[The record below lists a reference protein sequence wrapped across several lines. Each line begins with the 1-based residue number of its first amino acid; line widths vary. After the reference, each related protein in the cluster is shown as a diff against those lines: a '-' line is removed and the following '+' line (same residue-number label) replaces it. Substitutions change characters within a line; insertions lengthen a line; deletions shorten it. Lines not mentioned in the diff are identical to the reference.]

1 MTSTPAARFVVFGE
15 ALTDFIREGEDVW
28 RSAPGG
34 SCWNVARAAA
44 RLGVPTGFAGGVSDD
59 AFGEAH
65 LRLSREAGLDL
76 RFTQQL
82 PRSPFL
88 AMVVERH
95 PPRYF
100 FVGDDSADLNFDPAH
115 LPAGW
120 LDEAELV
127 HFGCISL
134 VREPLGTRLVS
145 LAEQARAAGKRICF
159 DPNYRNLMGEAY
171 RPRMERMAGLADF
184 IKVSEEDLGLMFPG
198 DGIEPALAR
207 LRALAPRADL
217 LVTLG
222 ARGMELR
229 SPGRTIFQPAFPVE
243 VADTVGAGDSSMA
256 AWMAGVLTRP
266 AAPPEEHL
274 RWAAATAALVCTRS
288 GAYAPT
294 RQEVEAFLAAR
305 PR

>member
-1 MTSTPAARFVVFGE
+1 MTPTRFVVFGE
-15 ALTDFIREGEDVW
+15 ALTDFIREGADQW

-44 RLGVPTGFAGGVSDD
+44 RLGVPTGFAGGVSRDP
-59 AFGEAH
+59 FGDLH
-65 LRLSREAGLDL
+65 LQLSREAGLDL

-82 PRSPFL
+82 DKSPFL

-100 FVGDDSADLNFDPAH
+100 FVGDDSADLAFDPDR

-120 LDEAELV
+120 LEAAELV

-134 VREPLGTRLVS
+134 VREPLGSRLVA
-145 LAEQARAAGKRICF
+145 LAERAHAAGKRICF

-171 RPRMERMAGLADF
+171 RPRMERLAGLADF
-184 IKVSEEDLGLMFPG
+184 IKVSEEDLSLMFPG
-198 DGIEPALAR
+198 DDLERALAR

-222 ARGMELR
+222 AQGMELR
-229 SPGRTIFQPAFPVE
+229 TPARTIRQPAFPVE
-243 VADTVGAGDSSMA
+243 VKDTVGAGDSTMA
-256 AWMAGVLTRP
+256 AWMAGMLERP
-266 AAPPEEHL
+266 GAAPEEHL

-294 RQEVEAFLAAR
+294 RAEVEEFLAAR
-305 PR
+305 